1 MFPNLD
7 LSAAQVKLVATMFFF
22 KKNSLILIV
31 DFYIVDKPIMIFK
44 QHRDHS

>member
-7 LSAAQVKLVATMFFF
+7 LSAAQVKLVATMFFL
-22 KKNSLILIV
+22 KNSLILIV